1 MTITTPTLGRLEVE
15 EEENNVLIITQ
26 SESHN
31 WGISSKH
38 DCPPWMKQRNK
49 NVILKTKNN

>member
-31 WGISSKH
+31 
-38 DCPPWMKQRNK
+38 
-49 NVILKTKNN
+49 